1 MRTRSHFAHF
11 SLATSGGLAKEQQDR
26 LILQEGG
33 F

>member
-1 MRTRSHFAHF
+1 MCFCG
-11 SLATSGGLAKEQQDR
+11 SLCVRRFMEGLAKEQQDR